1 MVIRKNNTGN
11 EKLTDMPYMVIQQFN
26 LHCDLGLET
35 QSKGTSVYRVVTQS
49 MPTHW

>member
-1 MVIRKNNTGN
+1 MGTAVSA
-11 EKLTDMPYMVIQQFN
+11 PYFN

-35 QSKGTSVYRVVTQS
+35 QSKGTSVYRVVTPS